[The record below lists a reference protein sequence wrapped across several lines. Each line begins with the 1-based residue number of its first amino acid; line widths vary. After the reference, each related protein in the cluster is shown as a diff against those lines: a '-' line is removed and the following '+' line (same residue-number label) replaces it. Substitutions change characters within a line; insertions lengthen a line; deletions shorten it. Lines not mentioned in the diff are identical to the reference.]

1 MKDQGT
7 TAHSRFNRPVVRLAI
22 VATIVAV
29 IATVIVAYSVIEM
42 SRDAASAEYVVGPT
56 LMFSS
61 ACFLLAWPAVFLTG
75 WLYMR
80 LKRAGSGGAA

>member
-1 MKDQGT
+1 MKERAAARSKPG
-7 TAHSRFNRPVVRLAI
+7 RPLVRLAI
-22 VATIVAV
+22 IATVVAT

-42 SRDAASAEYVVGPT
+42 SREAASAEYVVGPT

-75 WLYMR
+75 WLYLR
-80 LKRAGSGGAA
+80 FKRTGPRGTA